1 MLFQTS
7 FFLIFFKRL
16 PSEISTCSSRQLLV
30 YRYQRFIIFCKKN
43 SLIHRLKNIYEKSCT
58 AWSYTTFLQQVCKY
72 YCSGVSCIQSV
83 PKTYFLYKS
92 VANKWSLSWFAV
104 IAVTGFLA
112 FISPFTICR
121 NIYLHYFMFM
131 YIAQLNNII
140 FCHGDSKRCCVDEI
154 RKEEKSSSLC

>member
-1 MLFQTS
+1 MFFQIAPC
-7 FFLIFFKRL
+7 LQ
-16 PSEISTCSSRQLLV
+16 ISKVYHLLEKKSSNPPA
-30 YRYQRFIIFCKKN
+30 KKYIGKE
-43 SLIHRLKNIYEKSCT
+43 LH
-58 AWSYTTFLQQVCKY
+58 WSYTTFLQQVCKY

-140 FCHGDSKRCCVDEI
+140 FCHGDSKKNVVLM
-154 RKEEKSSSLC
+154 K